1 MYGSGLDSHI
11 GTFSGDICEGERE
24 GRVCV
29 REEGEER
36 VCVCEG
42 GGGRACVQGEEGVCV
57 TVCLKPTQHLCA
69 TLLLKQTPSLQ
80 QIRQSQQISHRTSFV
95 LC

>member
-1 MYGSGLDSHI
+1 MYGSGLGSHI

-36 VCVCEG
+36 VCV
-42 GGGRACVQGEEGVCV
+42 
-57 TVCLKPTQHLCA
+57 
-69 TLLLKQTPSLQ
+69 
-80 QIRQSQQISHRTSFV
+80 
-95 LC
+95 